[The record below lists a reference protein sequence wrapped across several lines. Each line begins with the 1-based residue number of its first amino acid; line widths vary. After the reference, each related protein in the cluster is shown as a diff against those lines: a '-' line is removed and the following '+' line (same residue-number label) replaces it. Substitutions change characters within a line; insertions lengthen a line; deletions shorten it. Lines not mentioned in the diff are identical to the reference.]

1 MKTSLLDEAKAGNI
15 KARNTFIEENKNKIY
30 RYTCFVCKRILK
42 WENDDE
48 LSIALIAFNN
58 AIDSFDSGNF
68 NSYAKILIR
77 NKLIDYFRK
86 NSKNKACANID
97 DSIIQNMNF
106 QSEPVEDKIDKASQI
121 KILSS
126 LLESFNI
133 SFEDLT
139 KSSPKHLDTRYEL
152 IKICKD
158 LSQNKNIV
166 SLLYKKHTLPIKEI
180 LKIKDVSRKTLEKW
194 RRYII
199 ALIIIFEDDRLE
211 TIKNFIEGGRR

>member
-15 KARNTFIEENKNKIY
+15 KVRNTFIEENKNKIY

-139 KSSPKHLDTRYEL
+139 KSSPKHLDTRCEL
-152 IKICKD
+152 IKMCKD

-166 SLLYKKHTLPIKEI
+166 GLLYKKHTLPIKEI
-180 LKIKDVSRKTLEKW
+180 LEIKDVSRKTLEKW

-199 ALIIIFEDDRLE
+199 ALIIIFEDNRLE

>member
-15 KARNTFIEENKNKIY
+15 KVRNTFIEENKNKIY

-86 NSKNKACANID
+86 
-97 DSIIQNMNF
+97 IQ
-106 QSEPVEDKIDKASQI
+106 
-121 KILSS
+121 
-126 LLESFNI
+126 
-133 SFEDLT
+133 
-139 KSSPKHLDTRYEL
+139 
-152 IKICKD
+152 
-158 LSQNKNIV
+158 
-166 SLLYKKHTLPIKEI
+166 
-180 LKIKDVSRKTLEKW
+180 KIKPVQ
-194 RRYII
+194 I
-199 ALIIIFEDDRLE
+199 
-211 TIKNFIEGGRR
+211 

>member
-139 KSSPKHLDTRYEL
+139 KSSPKHLDTRCEL
-152 IKICKD
+152 IKMCKD

-180 LKIKDVSRKTLEKW
+180 LEIKDVSRKTLEKW